1 MQGMGKDTD
10 TEGNHLNICKA
21 EKEKGDFT
29 TLQKMKLTFKYNK
42 IYLELEVE
50 SQKYV

>member
-29 TLQKMKLTFKYNK
+29 TLQKIK
-42 IYLELEVE
+42 
-50 SQKYV
+50 